1 MDTII
6 GKAVGDKL
14 LTRVEGFIEQ
24 HVVFDETHK
33 VLSGWRRELG
43 GDKLLTKVHA
53 SIENIRFLWKTQGF
67 GTIVRNVGGTNC

>member
-1 MDTII
+1 M
-6 GKAVGDKL
+6 

-43 GDKLLTKVHA
+43 GDKLFTKVYA
-53 SIENIRFLWKTQGF
+53 SIENIRFLWKTEGL
-67 GTIVRNVGGTNC
+67 GMIVRDVGETNC